1 MANKTMHHVVIGS
14 DTYEI
19 VDEQGRATAATNTQD
34 ITQLKED
41 INDLGLSVVDGAI
54 NITYQEVSE

>member
-1 MANKTMHHVVIGS
+1 MANKTMHHVVIGD
-14 DTYEI
+14 DTFEVIDEAGREEI
-19 VDEQGRATAATNTQD
+19 TG
-34 ITQLKED
+34 LKED

>member
-1 MANKTMHHVVIGS
+1 MANKTMHHIVIGD
-14 DTYEI
+14 DTFELI
-19 VDEQGRATAATNTQD
+19 DEAGREETTT
-34 ITQLKED
+34 LKED

>member
-1 MANKTMHHVVIGS
+1 MADKTMHHVVIGD
-14 DTYEI
+14 DTFELI
-19 VDEQGRATAATNTQD
+19 DEAGREETTG
-34 ITQLKED
+34 LKEY

>member
-1 MANKTMHHVVIGS
+1 MANKTMHHVVIGA
-14 DTYEI
+14 DTFELI
-19 VDEQGRATAATNTQD
+19 DEAGREETTS
-34 ITQLKED
+34 LKED

>member
-1 MANKTMHHVVIGS
+1 MENKTMHHVVIGA
-14 DTYEI
+14 DTFELI
-19 VDEQGRATAATNTQD
+19 DEAGREETTS
-34 ITQLKED
+34 LKED